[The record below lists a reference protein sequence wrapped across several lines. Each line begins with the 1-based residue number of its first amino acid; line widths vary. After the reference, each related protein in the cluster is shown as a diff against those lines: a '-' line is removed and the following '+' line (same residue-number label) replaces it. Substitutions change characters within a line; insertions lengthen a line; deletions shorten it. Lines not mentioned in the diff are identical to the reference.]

1 MKQNILETL
10 AGRAISVERELMFKI
25 KKTLDQ
31 NWAREN
37 KIIEK

>member
-25 KKTLDQ
+25 KKTLIRTGQ
-31 NWAREN
+31 
-37 KIIEK
+37 EKTK